1 MAKAKSKAEVSEKI
15 EEVAIPEVAP
25 QPAPEAKSND
35 KHKVD
40 TVSSLTGK
48 TFKRYTY

>member
-1 MAKAKSKAEVSEKI
+1 MAKAKSKAEVEKI

-25 QPAPEAKSND
+25 QPSSDTKAND

-40 TVSSLTGK
+40 TVTSITGK